1 MGVILFFI
9 CLLGVFILIS
19 IIANKLFSFIKIRLF
34 VGFLAL
40 YYNFYVISKYDHF
53 FYIIVLAILQISLI
67 IRAIQYF
74 TKKIL

>member
-53 FYIIVLAILQISLI
+53 FIL
-67 IRAIQYF
+67 
-74 TKKIL
+74 